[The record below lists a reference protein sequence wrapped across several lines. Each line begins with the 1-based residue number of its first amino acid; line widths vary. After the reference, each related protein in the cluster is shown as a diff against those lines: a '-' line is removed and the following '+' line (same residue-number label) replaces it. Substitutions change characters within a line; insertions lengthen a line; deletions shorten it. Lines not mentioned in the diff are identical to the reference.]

1 MNKSP
6 QHHPDKNLL
15 IEFAA
20 GTLERAPAIAVKTH
34 LHYCPKCTLEVQ
46 QLEQV
51 GAALFL
57 SGISEPSTENTDKV
71 DFTEL
76 MKKIDGIALAAE
88 QVSNTTHIR
97 DDENNESSHTHS
109 LPSKYAALPQLVKK
123 MMRNDE
129 VKWQYT
135 TKNLRSANLIAGQ
148 DQYAVSLQNI
158 LAGGHVP
165 EHEHMGDE
173 ITVVLKGSF
182 SDENNMY
189 QQGDFLLKSIGDR
202 HRPMASSNEDC
213 LCLSVEQAPV
223 KLTGTISRLLNPF
236 IKINKM

>member
-1 MNKSP
+1 MNRSP

-15 IEFAA
+15 TEFSA

-57 SGISEPSTENTDKV
+57 SGLSEIPTESTDNADFNALMSKIDDISLAADKV
-71 DFTEL
+71 
-76 MKKIDGIALAAE
+76 KNAAHISHDKS
-88 QVSNTTHIR
+88 SNTQ
-97 DDENNESSHTHS
+97 S
-109 LPSKYAALPQLVKK
+109 LPKKYADLPELVKK
-123 MMRNDE
+123 MMLHNV

-165 EHEHMGDE
+165 EHEHQGDE
-173 ITVVLKGSF
+173 LTVVLKGSF

-189 QQGDFLLKSIGDR
+189 QEGDFLAKSIGDR

-223 KLTGTISRLLNPF
+223 KLTGTFSRLLNPF